1 MSRILKKEIKMS
13 IVQVQVNHQTNKL
26 YIMTNV
32 LKYESI
38 NLIIFYCYI
47 YSELLDTI
55 GVVIQNS
62 MRLMR
67 NTEFCPWIDG

>member
-13 IVQVQVNHQTNKL
+13 IAQDQVNHQTNKL
-26 YIMTNV
+26 YIIANV

-38 NLIIFYCYI
+38 NLIIFYYYT
-47 YSELLDTI
+47 YSGLLGTI
-55 GVVIQNS
+55 GIIVQNS
-62 MRLMR
+62 IRFMR